1 MVGND
6 LVDLQI
12 AKSQSNWRRKGFL
25 EKQFTIKEQQ
35 LILKNGNSFNDV
47 WRLWSMKE
55 AAYKIYTQQ
64 HKKRFF
70 APQKFECS
78 FISESEG
85 MVSFEKNKFFTTTF
99 LNALYCYT
107 IAQKTNDKLVV
118 FSSVGLPE
126 NIGCK
131 MKQKLQEL
139 TGVLAEEMTQIKSSV
154 GAPLYYQKEKLL
166 TNSCSISHHGNYGAF
181 AFTLQNES

>member
-12 AKSQSNWRRKGFL
+12 AKSESNWRRKGFL

-55 AAYKIYTQQ
+55 AAYKVYTQQ

-78 FISESEG
+78 FISQSEG
-85 MVSFEKNKFFTTTF
+85 MVSFEKNKFFT
-99 LNALYCYT
+99 N
-107 IAQKTNDKLVV
+107 
-118 FSSVGLPE
+118 
-126 NIGCK
+126 
-131 MKQKLQEL
+131 
-139 TGVLAEEMTQIKSSV
+139 
-154 GAPLYYQKEKLL
+154 
-166 TNSCSISHHGNYGAF
+166 
-181 AFTLQNES
+181 

>member
-1 MVGND
+1 
-6 LVDLQI
+6 
-12 AKSQSNWRRKGFL
+12 
-25 EKQFTIKEQQ
+25 
-35 LILKNGNSFNDV
+35 
-47 WRLWSMKE
+47 
-55 AAYKIYTQQ
+55 
-64 HKKRFF
+64 
-70 APQKFECS
+70 
-78 FISESEG
+78 

-99 LNALYCYT
+99 LNAHYCYT